1 VDSKQIRERYLR
13 FYEERGH
20 RRVKSSSLV
29 PNDQTLLL
37 TNAGMVQFK
46 PYFLG
51 LVRPEFSRA
60 TTAQKCFRTT
70 DIDIIGRDGTHLTF
84 FEMMGNF
91 SFGDYYKKE
100 AISWAWELIT
110 QEFGL
115 NREKLWI
122 TVFKDDDETYSI
134 WNEKVGVSSE
144 QIAPLDEKT
153 NFWNMGP
160 TGPCGPCSE
169 IHYDQG
175 VGVGCG
181 KPDCSVSCECDRFIE
196 IWNLVFMQYNRKDDG
211 TLEPLPRKNIDTGLG
226 LERMA
231 AVMQGKIDV
240 FRTDVF
246 SSLMDTIQNVSNMP
260 YGESGRTDRSL
271 RIICDHSRSVSFLIA
286 DGVLPS
292 NEGRGYI
299 LRRMLRRAVRHGVLL
314 EIKKPFMEII
324 CDEVTKKMGKFYPE
338 LVKNRDTVLSSV
350 RQEEQ
355 RFLSTLKQG
364 NILIEEEIAS
374 LKKKWLKVFPGEVAF
389 KLYDTF
395 GFPLELTE
403 EISADNELK
412 VDVDKFNRL
421 MLEQKERARKS
432 AEFVDERFSLKLR
445 YMNMAGLEKTK
456 FVGYHDYEI
465 ESEVRAILKSGQR
478 INSADTGE
486 EVEVIL
492 DRTPFYAGRGGQVA
506 DRGKITANGVDADV
520 VEVIT
525 PEQDIVLHITR
536 VVTGSLKVGEKV
548 RASIDINSRLNV
560 QRNHT
565 ATHLLHAALRE
576 VLGPS
581 VKQAGSLVT
590 PQRLRFDLSFHRQLK
605 NDEIAAVEDL
615 VNEKIMEGLPVKTYD
630 TTLEFATELGAI
642 ALFDEKYGEYVRV
655 VEVGDYSRE
664 LCGGTHVSN
673 SAELGLFKIIN
684 EEGIGSNTRRIDALT
699 GKGVLGYLRGLERS
713 TRSLSSI
720 FKVGEEGLVTKSK
733 SLFEELKMKDKEIL
747 KLQSKIAAS
756 KVQEIFNSA
765 VGIGNMRI
773 FSGTMDSVSFEILKR
788 SSIDLLSRARSGFVA
803 LGSNDNGRVI
813 VLLSATDDLTDMG
826 IDCSIIAK
834 DIASIIDGGGG
845 GNKNFAQI
853 GGKTAGALEQCV
865 KAAADIVIKS
875 IGTGK

>member
-1 VDSKQIRERYLR
+1 
-13 FYEERGH
+13 
-20 RRVKSSSLV
+20 
-29 PNDQTLLL
+29 
-37 TNAGMVQFK
+37 
-46 PYFLG
+46 
-51 LVRPEFSRA
+51 
-60 TTAQKCFRTT
+60 
-70 DIDIIGRDGTHLTF
+70 
-84 FEMMGNF
+84 
-91 SFGDYYKKE
+91 
-100 AISWAWELIT
+100 
-110 QEFGL
+110 
-115 NREKLWI
+115 
-122 TVFKDDDETYSI
+122 
-134 WNEKVGVSSE
+134 
-144 QIAPLDEKT
+144 
-153 NFWNMGP
+153 
-160 TGPCGPCSE
+160 
-169 IHYDQG
+169 
-175 VGVGCG
+175 
-181 KPDCSVSCECDRFIE
+181 
-196 IWNLVFMQYNRKDDG
+196 
-211 TLEPLPRKNIDTGLG
+211 
-226 LERMA
+226 
-231 AVMQGKIDV
+231 
-240 FRTDVF
+240 
-246 SSLMDTIQNVSNMP
+246 
-260 YGESGRTDRSL
+260 
-271 RIICDHSRSVSFLIA
+271 
-286 DGVLPS
+286 
-292 NEGRGYI
+292 
-299 LRRMLRRAVRHGVLL
+299 
-314 EIKKPFMEII
+314 
-324 CDEVTKKMGKFYPE
+324 
-338 LVKNRDTVLSSV
+338 
-350 RQEEQ
+350 
-355 RFLSTLKQG
+355 
-364 NILIEEEIAS
+364 
-374 LKKKWLKVFPGEVAF
+374 
-389 KLYDTF
+389 
-395 GFPLELTE
+395 
-403 EISADNELK
+403 
-412 VDVDKFNRL
+412 
-421 MLEQKERARKS
+421 
-432 AEFVDERFSLKLR
+432 
-445 YMNMAGLEKTK
+445 
-456 FVGYHDYEI
+456 
-465 ESEVRAILKSGQR
+465 
-478 INSADTGE
+478 
-486 EVEVIL
+486 
-492 DRTPFYAGRGGQVA
+492 
-506 DRGKITANGVDADV
+506 
-520 VEVIT
+520 
-525 PEQDIVLHITR
+525 
-536 VVTGSLKVGEKV
+536 
-548 RASIDINSRLNV
+548 
-560 QRNHT
+560 
-565 ATHLLHAALRE
+565 

-826 IDCSIIAK
+826 IDCSLIAK